1 MNRYDG
7 LYILD
12 VQDKGGKDD
21 PIKTALDGIEK
32 EITTLGGTVF
42 GTQKMDRRRFER
54 VADDVDSGFYVNV
67 QFNLDGEKLVALQ
80 GKLKLGKGVF
90 RQFYLKAKPADA
102 VAAA

>member
-32 EITTLGGTVF
+32 EINTLGGHVH

-54 VADDVDSGFYVNV
+54 IADDVDSGFYVNV
-67 QFNLDGEKLVALQ
+67 QFSIEGDKLAPLQ
-80 GKLKLGKGVF
+80 AKLKLSKGVF
-90 RQFYLKAKPADA
+90 RQFYLKAKPE